1 MALKEICTA
10 IAVLTCCWSGSAT
23 AAPLFSPTGVPMEQ
37 ASCKSN
43 PMDCFVQASNRCQGQ
58 YQVLDS
64 ESHAGG
70 LLADW
75 LPGPVTWYSMLYQCG
90 ASDGRMPAFEFRGPE
105 WRAPSM
111 ASCSIYGQSVYCWG
125 S

>member
-1 MALKEICTA
+1 MLFRKIFAAAAACT
-10 IAVLTCCWSGSAT
+10 LLSAGP
-23 AAPLFSPTGVPMEQ
+23 AAAGPIYSPTGIPMEQ

-43 PMDCFVQASNRCQGQ
+43 PMGCFEQASNRCQGP

-75 LPGPVTWYSMLYQCG
+75 LPGPVTWYSMVYQCG
-90 ASDGRMPAFEFRGPE
+90 PSNGQMPAFEFRGPE

-125 S
+125 N